1 MQWQCAGAAK
11 FIGLTSPHM
20 GIMAQC
26 EQKTMYF
33 RLEDAIN
40 YIDLAACVTASN
52 RKQFHQVSTDGTP
65 LCYSFKITG
74 IKGDTTVDTVQTQ
87 FLICNAVKQTTAG
100 WKAQLRH
107 AGVRLKDLP
116 SYGRRPRFAMDTA
129 SVTRDITAITGEAI
143 YGISGLHLGPRMSPG
158 GDNYFSPYTSTDGMS
173 VKFRT
178 LDTPAVGSVTCNMI
192 TQVTVTD
199 GAGTESQ
206 EPLVLTGLYT
216 VVGEFNVISNYL
228 QARRATPDVS
238 IDTPGPSKDS
248 DMLNLFSVSEELSDD
263 IVGGVEEYMDWKP
276 YTPDK
281 SGNNYTDLC
290 EAAEVSSIT
299 AVDTQ
304 YPPNVAFVD
313 APLGLLKVSG
323 VEGNDIRIDMVAI
336 YEM

>member
-1 MQWQCAGAAK
+1 
-11 FIGLTSPHM
+11 
-20 GIMAQC
+20 
-26 EQKTMYF
+26 
-33 RLEDAIN
+33 
-40 YIDLAACVTASN
+40 
-52 RKQFHQVSTDGTP
+52 
-65 LCYSFKITG
+65 
-74 IKGDTTVDTVQTQ
+74 
-87 FLICNAVKQTTAG
+87 
-100 WKAQLRH
+100 
-107 AGVRLKDLP
+107 
-116 SYGRRPRFAMDTA
+116 
-129 SVTRDITAITGEAI
+129 
-143 YGISGLHLGPRMSPG
+143 
-158 GDNYFSPYTSTDGMS
+158 MS